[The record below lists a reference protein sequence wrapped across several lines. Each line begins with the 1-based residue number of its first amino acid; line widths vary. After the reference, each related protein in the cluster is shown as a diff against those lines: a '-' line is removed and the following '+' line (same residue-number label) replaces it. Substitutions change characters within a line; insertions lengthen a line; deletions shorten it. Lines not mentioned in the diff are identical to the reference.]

1 MAFTTGTTTH
11 NPQLHFYMKGIV
23 LKQLIYCKF
32 ILWNGVLYYVA
43 GMLKRELSVLILE
56 VNLTVVCSILLSV
69 RTSYTVDVLPRG
81 KSYFTHNCFQFN
93 FRWTRI
99 YTARFFGSIL
109 RTYYQEK
116 GTDLTTSNQAVKSKI
131 KSLSCD

>member
-1 MAFTTGTTTH
+1 
-11 NPQLHFYMKGIV
+11 
-23 LKQLIYCKF
+23 
-32 ILWNGVLYYVA
+32 
-43 GMLKRELSVLILE
+43 MLKRELLVLILE

-81 KSYFTHNCFQFN
+81 KSYFTHNCF
-93 FRWTRI
+93 RWTRI
-99 YTARFFGSIL
+99 YTARFFVSIL